1 MGNLKR
7 SATLGLDAFEGSP
20 VELRSN
26 FTEDD
31 LQQVITAVY
40 TQVLGNQHV
49 MESDRL
55 SSAESFLRNGDVNVR
70 QFVRLVAKSE
80 LYKSLFFDSA
90 SQYRFIELNFK
101 HLLGRAPQNQSEI
114 STHVVIYSEHGYNA
128 EIDSYLD
135 SDEYL
140 YSFGENVVPYP
151 RGIRSQVG
159 FTNDSFNRMFTL
171 LRGSA
176 TNDSGKATRLL
187 KSLASNL
194 PTSIKSLAKGNGSS
208 GSGNNGKRFK
218 ITFASSKGSAI
229 LARSSGQSSTVNF
242 DQLSRRVQNIT
253 KSGGKI
259 LEISELT

>member
-1 MGNLKR
+1 MGNLNN
-7 SATLGLDAFEGSP
+7 SAVLGLDAFEGSP
-20 VELRSN
+20 IELRTN

-49 MESDRL
+49 MEADRL
-55 SSAESFLRNGDVNVR
+55 ASAESLLRNGDISVR

-80 LYKSLFFDSA
+80 LYRSLFFNSV

-101 HLLGRAPQNQSEI
+101 HLLGRAPQSQSEI
-114 STHVVIYSEHGYNA
+114 SNHVATYNEQGYDA

-135 SDEYL
+135 SDEYIN
-140 YSFGENVVPYP
+140 SFSENVVPYP
-151 RGIRSQVG
+151 RGIRSQAG

-176 TNDSGKATRLL
+176 TNDTGKASRLVG
-187 KSLASNL
+187 SVASNT
-194 PTSIKSLAKGNGSS
+194 PTAIKSLAKGNGSS
-208 GSGNNGKRFK
+208 YGNNGKRFT
-218 ITFASSKGSAI
+218 ISYSSSKGSAR
-229 LARSSGQSSTVNF
+229 LAKYSGQSCTVNYE
-242 DQLSRRVQNIT
+242 QLSSRVQSIH

-259 LEISELT
+259 LGIIELT

>member
-1 MGNLKR
+1 MGNLTK

-20 VELRSN
+20 VELRPN

-40 TQVLGNQHV
+40 TQVLGNQHI
-49 MESDRL
+49 METDRL
-55 SSAESFLRNGDVNVR
+55 ASAESLLRNGDISVR

-80 LYKSLFFDSA
+80 LCKSLFFYSV
-90 SQYRFIELNFK
+90 SQYRLVELNFK

-114 STHVVIYSEHGYNA
+114 STHVVTYSEQGYDA
-128 EIDSYLD
+128 EIDSYFD

-140 YSFGENVVPYP
+140 SSFGENVVPYP
-151 RGIRSQVG
+151 RGIRSQTG
-159 FTNDSFNRMFTL
+159 FSNNSFNRMFTL

-176 TNDSGKATRLL
+176 TSDTGKSSRLVG
-187 KSLASNL
+187 SIASNM
-194 PTSIKSLAKGNGSS
+194 PTTIKSLAKGNGY
-208 GSGNNGKRFK
+208 GSGNNSKRFK
-218 ITFASSKGSAI
+218 IAYSSSRGSAV

-242 DQLSRRVQNIT
+242 DQLSRRVQSIT